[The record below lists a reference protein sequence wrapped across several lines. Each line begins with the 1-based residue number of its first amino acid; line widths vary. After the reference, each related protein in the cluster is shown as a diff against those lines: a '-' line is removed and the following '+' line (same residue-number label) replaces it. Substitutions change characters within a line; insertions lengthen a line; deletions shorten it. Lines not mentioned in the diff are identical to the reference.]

1 MRVVKEAE
9 ERRNEILDVAERLR
23 ASMGH
28 PEPFKMTYL
37 EIGNENWG
45 PDYEKR

>member
-1 MRVVKEAE
+1 MGK
-9 ERRNEILDVAERLR
+9 
-23 ASMGH
+23 ASCFYGH

-45 PDYEKR
+45 PDYEKRYNMIYKKVKEL

>member
-1 MRVVKEAE
+1 
-9 ERRNEILDVAERLR
+9 
-23 ASMGH
+23 MGH

-45 PDYEKR
+45 PDYEKLDTT